1 MYLKTINNFKLSP
14 VNTYNINMKFSPV
27 IFINEDVI
35 LISSI
40 FLETAATFCLKNT
53 LINKKWF
60 IPAYLAYGISF
71 YLFPKSLN
79 KYSLSLAYTIWSG
92 LGIILTTFIDVFLY
106 KLIIT
111 KQNIFGICLIISG
124 IKLLN

>member
-1 MYLKTINNFKLSP
+1 MYLQTVNNFKLSP
-14 VNTYNINMKFSPV
+14 VYTYNVNMKFSPI
-27 IFINEDVI
+27 IFINEDTI

-40 FLETAATFCLKNT
+40 FLETAATYCLKKT
-53 LINKKWF
+53 LINKIWF
-60 IPAYLAYGISF
+60 IPAYIGYGVSF

-92 LGIILTTFIDVFLY
+92 LGIILTTFIDVFYY
-106 KLIIT
+106 KLLIT
-111 KQNIFGICLIISG
+111 KQNILGILLIIFG